1 MTSTNRFAS
10 WILRAMDSSFAW
22 RWLGRYRPSSRLRG
36 IPVRHALAVVL
47 VTSGPFLLV
56 GWIALQVH
64 RDWVQALAVLGV
76 VLALALN
83 VVLQCLGVMCWNWRA
98 ARLRGV

>member
-1 MTSTNRFAS
+1 
-10 WILRAMDSSFAW
+10 
-22 RWLGRYRPSSRLRG
+22 
-36 IPVRHALAVVL
+36 
-47 VTSGPFLLV
+47 
-56 GWIALQVH
+56 VH